1 MRVGARIR
9 QVRLIQHVTQVK
21 LATDIGIRAGPLSW
35 IEKGTHLP
43 SGRVLYR
50 IAKQLNIR
58 MDDLFQDNNVWDP
71 GVSAFSDKVPVLLP
85 PMESPADSGS
95 VKAAHGV
102 CHSVA
107 EQVLALEDLC
117 GAAKMA
123 EIPLYLPFTPT
134 EAGAEHLAA
143 RVRKNLGIGNVVAHD
158 YLELFENAGLRVVFM
173 EMPEG
178 YETFCGYDSL
188 NRNAFFF
195 MNSLLKKQPERLMLR
210 LVFELGRIFWHTRKL
225 YGKSDAHA
233 ALADGLV
240 LDEAGFARR
249 FADCFLMP
257 TESVRTTAWQL
268 GLTPKSWTWDM
279 LLRLKKRY
287 GVSAQSFALRLHEL
301 ALSKSGRQK
310 KSSAQYLFKDE
321 IESFYAENGPSS
333 EPGGNRQ
340 QLTMNGRLRDLL
352 VQAAQ
357 KAGKA
362 KKPVNAV
369 KRVLRHNGV
378 VLKE

>member
-1 MRVGARIR
+1 
-9 QVRLIQHVTQVK
+9 
-21 LATDIGIRAGPLSW
+21 
-35 IEKGTHLP
+35 
-43 SGRVLYR
+43 
-50 IAKQLNIR
+50 
-58 MDDLFQDNNVWDP
+58 
-71 GVSAFSDKVPVLLP
+71 
-85 PMESPADSGS
+85 
-95 VKAAHGV
+95 
-102 CHSVA
+102 
-107 EQVLALEDLC
+107 VLALEDLC

-195 MNSLLKKQPERLMLR
+195 MNSLHKKQPERQMLR

-225 YGKSDAHA
+225 YGKPDAHA
-233 ALADGLV
+233 ALADDPV
-240 LDEAGFARR
+240 LDEAPFARR
-249 FADCFLMP
+249 FAACFLMP
-257 TESVRTTAWQL
+257 NEAVRTTAWQL
-268 GLTPKSWTWDM
+268 GLTPTSWSWDM

-301 ALSKSGRQK
+301 ALSKIGHQK
-310 KSSAQYLFKDE
+310 KNSLHYLFKEE
-321 IESFYAENGPSS
+321 IESFYAKNGPNS
-333 EPGGNRQ
+333 EPGGNRR
-340 QLTMNGRLRDLL
+340 QLTMNGRLCDLL
-352 VQAAQ
+352 LQAAQ
-357 KAGKA
+357 KAGKE
-362 KKPVNAV
+362 KKPFNAV